1 MFRRSWKKCLFLTL
15 SLPLSL
21 SLLFADDFFLVKEQV
36 LDESR
41 FKLGFLYCTPLFLL
55 QNVGYTSSVY
65 TYSSEESP
73 DWTGDIGVGLRA
85 SAIAANRLILQA
97 EDLPYYSFYL
107 ENENLRTWSNSF
119 AARAFTYVN
128 LFNFNAGFQ
137 RDDLNQRPNL
147 EFSRPYKYVDT
158 RGSGA
163 VDYGRH
169 DSIFVTAFAETGK
182 VEYDTDPVSSGSS
195 LAESLDRTEG
205 TFGLR
210 LSKRIFTNT
219 IVFAEYERSTYDFV
233 FRSERNASSDQV
245 AAGVEFPRIGILQGK
260 FQLGLKRFSP
270 ENPLYRKV
278 DRASGRGDVILTL
291 GDRVKL
297 HSSYELDTLFSFGAS
312 ELFYDNSRFGFGADV
327 YLTRFLK
334 AGGTYMD
341 GRLKYR
347 SFVDLRLQRTDRIR
361 QQEYHLAVPFFGKT
375 SIGLS
380 YNIYRLTS
388 DVLKL
393 DYTRSYWGGFL
404 SYEF

>member
-1 MFRRSWKKCLFLTL
+1 M
-15 SLPLSL
+15 
-21 SLLFADDFFLVKEQV
+21 VKEQI

-65 TYSSEESP
+65 TYTNEESP

-85 SAIAANRLILQA
+85 SAVAANRMILQA

-107 ENENLRTWSNSF
+107 ENENLRAWSNSF
-119 AARAFTYVN
+119 AARAFSYVN
-128 LFNFNAGFQ
+128 LFNFKAGFQ
-137 RDDLNQRPNL
+137 RDDQNQRPNL
-147 EFSRPYKYVDT
+147 EFSRPYKYST
-158 RGSGA
+158 ATWSGA

-169 DSIFVTAFAETGK
+169 DNLFVTAFAETGRM
-182 VEYDTDPVSSGSS
+182 EYDADPYGGSAS
-195 LAESLDRTEG
+195 LAETLNRRENSY
-205 TFGLR
+205 GLR

-219 IVFAEYERSTYDFV
+219 IVFAEYERSTYEFD
-233 FRSERNASSDQV
+233 FRSERNASSNRIS
-245 AAGVEFPRIGILQGK
+245 AGVELPRIGILQGK

-270 ENPLYRKV
+270 DNSLYRQV
-278 DRASGRGDVILTL
+278 DRANGRGDVNLTL
-291 GDRVKL
+291 GDRVRL
-297 HSSYELDTLFSFGAS
+297 HGSYEIDTLFSFGAS

-334 AGGTYMD
+334 AGASYQD

-347 SFVDLRLQRTDRIR
+347 SFIDLVLRRSDRVR

-380 YNIYRLTS
+380 YHVYRLTS
-388 DVLKL
+388 DALKL

>member
-1 MFRRSWKKCLFLTL
+1 MSNKAKAFLIALLTL
-15 SLPLSL
+15 SLSL
-21 SLLFADDFFLVKEQV
+21 SLFPDDFFLVKEQV

-41 FKLGFLYCTPLFLL
+41 FKIGFVYCTPLFLL

-65 TYSSEESP
+65 TYTDRENP
-73 DWTGDIGVGLRA
+73 DWTGDIGIGLRA
-85 SAIAANRLILQA
+85 SAVAANRLILQA

-119 AARAFTYVN
+119 AARAFSYVN
-128 LFNFNAGFQ
+128 LFNIKAGFQ

-147 EFSRPYKYVDT
+147 EFSRPYKYASNQ
-158 RGSGA
+158 GSGA

-169 DSIFVTAFAETGK
+169 DNLFVTIFAETGRM
-182 VEYDTDPVSSGSS
+182 EYDDDPISGSAS
-195 LAESLDRTEG
+195 LAESLNHTRNTY
-205 TFGLR
+205 GLR

-219 IVFAEYERSTYDFV
+219 IVFTEYEHGNYAFSFSR
-233 FRSERNASSDQV
+233 ERDAESSRLAV
-245 AAGVEFPRIGILQGK
+245 GVEFPRIGILQGK
-260 FQLGLKRFSP
+260 FQIGLKRFFP
-270 ENPLYRKV
+270 DNPLYREV
-278 DRASGRGDVILTL
+278 DRANGSGEVNLTL

-297 HSSYELDTLFSFGAS
+297 HGSYELDTLFSFGAS

-327 YLTRFLK
+327 YVTRFLK
-334 AGGTYMD
+334 AGGTYSD

-347 SFVDLRLQRTDRIR
+347 SFIDLRLQRTDRVR

-375 SIGLS
+375 SIGLA
-380 YNIYRLTS
+380 YNVYRLTS
-388 DVLKL
+388 DALNL